1 LVFFCWWLAF
11 SRIRCD
17 IRDTRGGDQ
26 AAREQR
32 TEEMDKEMEDTFAA
46 RMEEIKA
53 LMVEMQERIDL
64 VASKP
69 NRNWGHVGDLG
80 YFREGLKDLLG
91 HNG

>member
-1 LVFFCWWLAF
+1 MLGFGAILG
-11 SRIRCD
+11 IHE
-17 IRDTRGGDQ
+17 
-26 AAREQR
+26 AAIKRPGSKRR
-32 TEEMDKEMEDTFAA
+32 TEMDKEMEATFAA

>member
-1 LVFFCWWLAF
+1 MRYCSYKVAVSDL
-11 SRIRCD
+11 
-17 IRDTRGGDQ
+17 
-26 AAREQR
+26 EPK
-32 TEEMDKEMEDTFAA
+32 ENEMDKEMEAAFAA

-53 LMVEMQERIDL
+53 LLVEMQERVDL

>member
-1 LVFFCWWLAF
+1 MLGLGA
-11 SRIRCD
+11 ILG
-17 IRDTRGGDQ
+17 IHE
-26 AAREQR
+26 AAIKRPGSKRR
-32 TEEMDKEMEDTFAA
+32 TEMDKEMEATFAA

>member
-1 LVFFCWWLAF
+1 MLGFGAILG
-11 SRIRCD
+11 IHE
-17 IRDTRGGDQ
+17 
-26 AAREQR
+26 AAIKRPGSKRR
-32 TEEMDKEMEDTFAA
+32 TEMDKEMEATFAA

-53 LMVEMQERIDL
+53 LMVELQERIDL

>member
-1 LVFFCWWLAF
+1 
-11 SRIRCD
+11 
-17 IRDTRGGDQ
+17 
-26 AAREQR
+26 
-32 TEEMDKEMEDTFAA
+32 MDKEMEDTFAA

-53 LMVEMQERIDL
+53 LMAEMQERIDL